1 MDNDTNVANTL
12 GILKLLGNKVN
23 AQIMVMLRGNPLSP
37 RDLSEHLAKD
47 EADIVRRLRVMQKSG
62 LLRSD
67 WGNRLGKNVK
77 LYSLTANA
85 IDIDIQREGIKIQYK
100 KRSTTPK
107 TGTKRHLT
115 SEQIDSTVS
124 RESDKKPEQY
134 IVGRKEELEI
144 LHNEKINFIF
154 IVGVAGMGK
163 TSLARKFVAEYIT
176 RMQSLSH
183 IAEDAMSKDNNKT
196 DSSHLF
202 FWHTFK
208 EIDTFT
214 YLLGKLAV
222 FLSNNNINDL
232 VEYLDSHQIDS
243 IQDAESLDV
252 LTNAL
257 HKLNDFVLVLDDYH
271 KVKDE
276 KILILLNHIHQQ
288 YNSEQNKASETK
300 GKVLVL
306 SRFRPPFFVDGLH
319 SKELLLSGLTLKDSI
334 EMMISKFGI
343 GYLVDQRT
351 MKNLWERYQGHPMV
365 IKIFCIFA
373 MSRNDNAH
381 TQILNISSID
391 SLITYFKR
399 EILEILNEDELS
411 VLMTLSVFRTPVRI
425 GGLKGKNKQL
435 HTLRNLSY
443 LLHSLKKRMI
453 VSQTDNQEFFL
464 HDMLKDAV
472 YSLLAYPEDAHA
484 SAAQYYLAI
493 DSTEAAIE
501 SIYHLSK
508 SHDIKSIFKLLEQEV
523 IDEKYKFIEQG
534 YAEPLLRLL
543 SELENSGDIIRMKN
557 NVRSIT
563 TIETDGLIYL
573 LCTAGKALAMLQRW
587 EEAKQKLDE
596 SIRLSQK
603 LCNEHLM
610 ACSLK
615 NYAEASYLKGDLDSA
630 ETNLLH
636 AAQILSRYSTPDRTL
651 QRIYMK
657 LARLY
662 FLKGRYEKSKQYSE
676 LVKNNKQIHSGP
688 YP

>member
-1 MDNDTNVANTL
+1 MDNDSSVANTL
-12 GILKLLGNKVN
+12 GVLKLLGNKVN
-23 AQIMVMLRGNPLSP
+23 AQIIVMLRGNPLSP
-37 RDLSEHLAKD
+37 RDLSEHLGKD

-85 IDIDIQREGIKIQYK
+85 IDIDIQREGMRIQYK
-100 KRSTTPK
+100 KRSTSRK
-107 TGTKRHLT
+107 TGTKVHLT
-115 SEQIDSTVS
+115 REPVDSTVS

-144 LHNEKINFIF
+144 LHNEKINFSF

-163 TSLARKFVAEYIT
+163 TSLARKFVTEHIT
-176 RMQSLSH
+176 QMQGLSH
-183 IAEDAMSKDNNKT
+183 IDKNAMPKGNNKT
-196 DSSHLF
+196 DSSHLL

-214 YLLGKLAV
+214 YLLGRLAV

-232 VEYLDSHQIDS
+232 VEYLDSHQINS
-243 IQDAESLDV
+243 VQDAESLDV

-257 HKLNDFVLVLDDYH
+257 HKLDDFVLVLDDYH

-276 KILILLNHIHQQ
+276 KILILLKHIHQQ
-288 YNSEQNKASETK
+288 YNSEQNEAPETK

-306 SRFRPPFFVDGLH
+306 SRFRPPFFVEGLH

-343 GYLVDQRT
+343 GYRVDQRT
-351 MKNLWERYQGHPMV
+351 MKNLWEKYGGHPMV

-373 MSRNDNAH
+373 LSRNDNAH
-381 TQILNISSID
+381 TEILNTSSID

-435 HTLRNLSY
+435 LPLRNLSY

-501 SIYHLSK
+501 SFYHLSK

-523 IDEKYKFIEQG
+523 TDEKYKFIEQG

-543 SELENSGDIIRMKN
+543 SELENSGDIVRMKN
-557 NVRSIT
+557 NARSIT
-563 TIETDGLIYL
+563 PIETDGLIYL
-573 LCTAGKALAMLQRW
+573 FCTGGKALAMLQRW

-596 SIRLSQK
+596 SVRLSQK
-603 LCNEHLM
+603 LCDEHLM

-636 AAQILSRYSTPDRTL
+636 AAQILSRYSGPDKML

-662 FLKGRYEKSKQYSE
+662 FLKGRYEKSMEYSE
-676 LVKNNKQIHSGP
+676 LVKNNKQIHYRP

>member
-1 MDNDTNVANTL
+1 MDNDSSVANTL
-12 GILKLLGNKVN
+12 DILKLLGNKVN
-23 AQIMVMLRGNPLSP
+23 AQIIVMLRGNPLSP
-37 RDLSEHLAKD
+37 RDLSEHLGKD

-85 IDIDIQREGIKIQYK
+85 IDIDIQREGIRIQYK
-100 KRSTTPK
+100 KRSTSRK
-107 TGTKRHLT
+107 SGTKVHLT
-115 SEQIDSTVS
+115 REPVDSTVS
-124 RESDKKPEQY
+124 RESDKKPEQH

-163 TSLARKFVAEYIT
+163 TSLARKFVTEYIM
-176 RMQSLSH
+176 RMQGLSH
-183 IAEDAMSKDNNKT
+183 IDKNSTHKDNKT
-196 DSSHLF
+196 NSSHLF

-214 YLLGKLAV
+214 YLLGRLAV

-232 VEYLDSHQIDS
+232 VGYLDSHQIDS
-243 IQDAESLDV
+243 VQGAESLDV

-257 HKLNDFVLVLDDYH
+257 HKLNDFVLILDDYH

-276 KILILLNHIHQQ
+276 KILILLKHIHQQ
-288 YNSEQNKASETK
+288 YNSEQNKAPEIK

-306 SRFRPPFFVDGLH
+306 SRLRPPFFVDGLH

-334 EMMISKFGI
+334 EMMVSKFGI

-351 MKNLWERYQGHPMV
+351 MKNLWEKYQGHPMV

-381 TQILNISSID
+381 TEILNISSID

-411 VLMTLSVFRTPVRI
+411 VLVTLSVFRTPVRI
-425 GGLKGKNKQL
+425 GGLKAKNKQL

-443 LLHSLKKRMI
+443 LLHSLEKRMI

-464 HDMLKDAV
+464 HDMLKDAL

-493 DSTEAAIE
+493 DSAEAAIE

-543 SELENSGDIIRMKN
+543 MELENSGDIVRMKN
-557 NVRSIT
+557 NARSTT
-563 TIETDGLIYL
+563 TIETGGLIYL
-573 LCTAGKALAMLQRW
+573 FCIGGKALAMLQRW

-596 SIRLSQK
+596 SVRLSQK

-610 ACSLK
+610 AYSLK
-615 NYAEASYLKGDLDSA
+615 NYAEASYLNGNLDSA
-630 ETNLLH
+630 EMNLLH
-636 AAQILSRYSTPDRTL
+636 ATQILSRYSILDKTL

-662 FLKGRYEKSKQYSE
+662 FLKGRYEKSKEYSE
-676 LVKNNKQIHSGP
+676 LVKKQQADTL
-688 YP
+688 

>member
-1 MDNDTNVANTL
+1 
-12 GILKLLGNKVN
+12 LKLLGNKVN
-23 AQIMVMLRGNPLSP
+23 AQIIVMLRGNPLSP
-37 RDLSEHLAKD
+37 RDLSEHLGKD

-85 IDIDIQREGIKIQYK
+85 IDIDIQREGMRIQYK
-100 KRSTTPK
+100 KRSTSRK
-107 TGTKRHLT
+107 TGTKVHLT
-115 SEQIDSTVS
+115 REPVDSTVS

-163 TSLARKFVAEYIT
+163 TSLARKFVTEYIT
-176 RMQSLSH
+176 RMQGLSY
-183 IAEDAMSKDNNKT
+183 IDKNAMSKDNNKT

-214 YLLGKLAV
+214 YLLGRLAV

-243 IQDAESLDV
+243 VQDAESLDV
-252 LTNAL
+252 LINAL

-276 KILILLNHIHQQ
+276 KILILLNYIHQQ
-288 YNSEQNKASETK
+288 YNSEQNKAPETK

-319 SKELLLSGLTLKDSI
+319 SKELFLSGLTLKDSI

-351 MKNLWERYQGHPMV
+351 MKNLWEKYQGHPMV

-373 MSRNDNAH
+373 MSRSNNAH

-411 VLMTLSVFRTPVRI
+411 VLITLSVFRTPVRI
-425 GGLKGKNKQL
+425 GGLKRKNKQL
-435 HTLRNLSY
+435 HGLRNLSY
-443 LLHSLKKRMI
+443 LLHSLEKRMI

-493 DSTEAAIE
+493 DSTEAAME

-508 SHDIKSIFKLLEQEV
+508 SH
-523 IDEKYKFIEQG
+523 
-534 YAEPLLRLL
+534 
-543 SELENSGDIIRMKN
+543 IIREGSH
-557 NVRSIT
+557 R
-563 TIETDGLIYL
+563 
-573 LCTAGKALAMLQRW
+573 
-587 EEAKQKLDE
+587 
-596 SIRLSQK
+596 
-603 LCNEHLM
+603 
-610 ACSLK
+610 
-615 NYAEASYLKGDLDSA
+615 
-630 ETNLLH
+630 
-636 AAQILSRYSTPDRTL
+636 
-651 QRIYMK
+651 
-657 LARLY
+657 
-662 FLKGRYEKSKQYSE
+662 
-676 LVKNNKQIHSGP
+676 
-688 YP
+688 

>member
-1 MDNDTNVANTL
+1 MDNDSSVANTS
-12 GILKLLGNKVN
+12 GILKLLSNKIN

-37 RDLSEHLAKD
+37 RDLSEHLGKD
-47 EADIVRRLRVMQKSG
+47 EADIVRRLRAMQKSG

-85 IDIDIQREGIKIQYK
+85 IDINIQREGMRVQYK
-100 KRSTTPK
+100 KRSTGRK
-107 TGTKRHLT
+107 TGTKVHLT
-115 SEQIDSTVS
+115 REPVDSTVS
-124 RESDKKPEQY
+124 RQSDKKPEQH

-144 LHNEKINFIF
+144 LLNEKINFIF

-163 TSLARKFVAEYIT
+163 TSLARKFVTEYIT
-176 RMQSLSH
+176 RMQDLSH
-183 IAEDAMSKDNNKT
+183 IDKNSMHKDNKT

-214 YLLGKLAV
+214 YLLGRLAV

-243 IQDAESLDV
+243 VQDAESLDV

-276 KILILLNHIHQQ
+276 KILILLKHIHQQ
-288 YNSEQNKASETK
+288 YNSEQNKAPEIK
-300 GKVLVL
+300 GKILVL
-306 SRFRPPFFVDGLH
+306 SRLRPPFFVDGLH
-319 SKELLLSGLTLKDSI
+319 SRELLLSGLTLRDSI
-334 EMMISKFGI
+334 EMMVSKFGI
-343 GYLVDQRT
+343 GYLVDQET
-351 MKNLWERYQGHPMV
+351 MKDLWEKYQGHPMV

-373 MSRNDNAH
+373 RSRNDNAH
-381 TQILNISSID
+381 TNILNISSID

-411 VLMTLSVFRTPVRI
+411 VLMTLSVFRTPIRI

-443 LLHSLKKRMI
+443 LLHSLEKRMI

-464 HDMLKDAV
+464 HDMLKDAL

-493 DSTEAAIE
+493 DSAEAAIE

-543 SELENSGDIIRMKN
+543 LELENSGDIVRMKN
-557 NVRSIT
+557 NARIS
-563 TIETDGLIYL
+563 TIETGSLIYL
-573 LCTAGKALAMLQRW
+573 FCIEGKALAMLQRW

-596 SIRLSQK
+596 SVRLSQK

-610 ACSLK
+610 AYSLK
-615 NYAEASYLKGDLDSA
+615 NYAEASYLNGNLDSA
-630 ETNLLH
+630 EMNLLH
-636 AAQILSRYSTPDRTL
+636 ATQILSRDSIQDKAL

-662 FLKGRYEKSKQYSE
+662 FLKGRYEKSKEYSE
-676 LVKNNKQIHSGP
+676 LVKNNKQIHYRP

>member
-1 MDNDTNVANTL
+1 MDNDSSVANTP

-37 RDLSEHLAKD
+37 RDLSEHLGKD

-62 LLRSD
+62 LLRSN

-85 IDIDIQREGIKIQYK
+85 IDIDIQREGMRIQYN
-100 KRSTTPK
+100 KRSTSHK
-107 TGTKRHLT
+107 TGTKMHLT
-115 SEQIDSTVS
+115 REPLDYTVS
-124 RESDKKPEQY
+124 RESDKKPEQH

-163 TSLARKFVAEYIT
+163 TSLARKFITEYIT
-176 RMQSLSH
+176 RVQALSH
-183 IAEDAMSKDNNKT
+183 IDKNAMDKDNKT

-214 YLLGKLAV
+214 YLLGRLAV

-232 VEYLDSHQIDS
+232 VEYLDSHQIGS
-243 IQDAESLDV
+243 VQDAESLDV

-276 KILILLNHIHQQ
+276 KILILLKHIHQQ
-288 YNSEQNKASETK
+288 YNSGQNKAPQIK

-306 SRFRPPFFVDGLH
+306 SRLRPPFFVDGLH
-319 SKELLLSGLTLKDSI
+319 SKELLLSGLILKDSI
-334 EMMISKFGI
+334 EMMVSKFGI
-343 GYLVDQRT
+343 GHLVDQRT
-351 MKNLWERYQGHPMV
+351 MKNLWEKYQGHPMA

-381 TQILNISSID
+381 TEILNTSSID

-411 VLMTLSVFRTPVRI
+411 VLVTLSIFRTPVRI

-435 HTLRNLSY
+435 HSLRNLSY
-443 LLHSLKKRMI
+443 LLQSLEKRMI

-464 HDMLKDAV
+464 HDMLKDAL

-493 DSTEAAIE
+493 DGAEAAIE
-501 SIYHLSK
+501 SIYHLLK

-523 IDEKYKFIEQG
+523 IDEKYNFIEQG
-534 YAEPLLRLL
+534 YAEPLLHLL
-543 SELENSGDIIRMKN
+543 FELENSGDILRIKN
-557 NVRSIT
+557 NARRIT
-563 TIETDGLIYL
+563 TIETGGLIHL
-573 LCTAGKALAMLQRW
+573 FCIEGKALAMLQRW

-596 SIRLSQK
+596 SVRLSQK

-610 ACSLK
+610 AYSLK
-615 NYAEASYLKGDLDSA
+615 NYAEASYLNGNLDSA
-630 ETNLLH
+630 EMNLLQ
-636 AAQILSRYSTPDRTL
+636 AAQILSRYSIPDKTL
-651 QRIYMK
+651 KRIYMK

-662 FLKGRYEKSKQYSE
+662 FQKGKYEKSKEYSE
-676 LVKNNKQIHSGP
+676 LVKNNN
-688 YP
+688 

>member
-1 MDNDTNVANTL
+1 MDNDSSVANTP

-37 RDLSEHLAKD
+37 RDLSEHLGKD

-62 LLRSD
+62 LLRSN

-85 IDIDIQREGIKIQYK
+85 IDIDIQREGMRIQYN
-100 KRSTTPK
+100 KRSTSHK
-107 TGTKRHLT
+107 TGTKMHLT
-115 SEQIDSTVS
+115 REPLDYTVS
-124 RESDKKPEQY
+124 RESDKKPEQH

-163 TSLARKFVAEYIT
+163 TSLARKFITEYIT
-176 RMQSLSH
+176 RVQALSH
-183 IAEDAMSKDNNKT
+183 IDKNAMDKDNKT

-214 YLLGKLAV
+214 YLLGRLAV

-232 VEYLDSHQIDS
+232 VEYLDSQQIGS
-243 IQDAESLDV
+243 VQDAESLDV

-276 KILILLNHIHQQ
+276 KILILLKHIHQQ
-288 YNSEQNKASETK
+288 YNSGQNKAPQIK

-306 SRFRPPFFVDGLH
+306 SRLRPPFFVDGLH
-319 SKELLLSGLTLKDSI
+319 SKELLLSGLILKDSI
-334 EMMISKFGI
+334 EMMVSKFGI
-343 GYLVDQRT
+343 GHLVDQRT
-351 MKNLWERYQGHPMV
+351 MKNLWEKYQGHPMA

-381 TQILNISSID
+381 TEILNTSSID

-411 VLMTLSVFRTPVRI
+411 VLVTLSIFRTPVRI

-435 HTLRNLSY
+435 HSLRNLSY
-443 LLHSLKKRMI
+443 LLQSLEKRMI

-464 HDMLKDAV
+464 HDMLKDAL

-493 DSTEAAIE
+493 DGAEAAIE
-501 SIYHLSK
+501 SIYHLLK

-523 IDEKYKFIEQG
+523 IDEKYNFIEQG
-534 YAEPLLRLL
+534 YAEPLLHLL
-543 SELENSGDIIRMKN
+543 FELENSGDILRIKN
-557 NVRSIT
+557 NARRIT
-563 TIETDGLIYL
+563 TIETGGLIHL
-573 LCTAGKALAMLQRW
+573 FCIEGKALAMLQRW

-596 SIRLSQK
+596 SVRLSQK

-610 ACSLK
+610 AYSLK
-615 NYAEASYLKGDLDSA
+615 NYAEASYLNGNLDSA
-630 ETNLLH
+630 EMNLLQ
-636 AAQILSRYSTPDRTL
+636 AAQILSRYSIPDKTL
-651 QRIYMK
+651 KRIYMK

-662 FLKGRYEKSKQYSE
+662 FQKGKYEKSKEYSE
-676 LVKNNKQIHSGP
+676 LVKNNN
-688 YP
+688 